1 MLVAVLDRGHSAER
15 IMGSRFVVVDH
26 PPVGGFAHIVEA
38 GEEIQVEHFLAER
51 AIEALNE
58 GILIWLSRLDV
69 LQCDAIRLEPAGER
83 FAQELVAVVPVEA
96 CSIGQP
102 PLRGSS

>member
-1 MLVAVLDRGHSAER
+1 
-15 IMGSRFVVVDH
+15 MGSCFVVVDH

-51 AIEALNE
+51 TIEALNE

-69 LQCDAIRLEPAGER
+69 L
-83 FAQELVAVVPVEA
+83 
-96 CSIGQP
+96 
-102 PLRGSS
+102 